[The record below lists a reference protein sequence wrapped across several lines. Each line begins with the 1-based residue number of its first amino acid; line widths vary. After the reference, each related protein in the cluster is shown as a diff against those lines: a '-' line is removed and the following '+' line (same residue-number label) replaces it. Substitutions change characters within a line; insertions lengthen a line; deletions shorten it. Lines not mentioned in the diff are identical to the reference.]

1 MQGTEL
7 VVTVTLCIAPA
18 VTRVQVLRKW
28 RFSHFNEKFISRLC
42 GNECFGVWPKHNYR
56 YLFEGG
62 ILCLKNWFI
71 YFLLF

>member
-7 VVTVTLCIAPA
+7 VVTADFVLAPA

-42 GNECFGVWPKHNYR
+42 GNECFGVWPKHGYFNF
-56 YLFEGG
+56 FEGG
-62 ILCLKNWFI
+62 LLCVKK
-71 YFLLF
+71 